1 MSLRC
6 RLCGEL
12 VRGEPCIRAIG
23 GVLRK
28 SKPRLAIP
36 VPPWPALEPVE
47 LPLDAFAAHN
57 LDLVERGRV
66 ALPTATFVPVGER

>member
-6 RLCGEL
+6 RLCGEI

-28 SKPRLAIP
+28 SGPRLLPP
-36 VPPWPALEPVE
+36 VPSWPALAPVE
-47 LPLDAFAAHN
+47 LPPDAFAAHN
-57 LDLVERGRV
+57 LDLAERGRV
-66 ALPTATFVPVGER
+66 ALPAPTHVPARGW

>member
-1 MSLRC
+1 MGLRC

-28 SKPRLAIP
+28 SRPRLLPP
-36 VPPWPALEPVE
+36 VPSWPALEPVD
-47 LPLDAFAAHN
+47 LPADAFAAHD
-57 LDLVERGRV
+57 LDLVERGRIE
-66 ALPTATFVPVGER
+66 LPVATFVPVGER